1 MKKVLKIGL
10 VCIVVALVVFATIS
24 YFVWKEE
31 TTLFFNSVVD
41 FINKPLPIVGVSIA
55 IIGGFVY
62 KIFVSTN
69 YGKKAINRYKNDL
82 EKAKDE
88 LHQRERELAEKQSE
102 IAKIVIDNREQIDF
116 AFELLDKLC
125 DLTHNVHVAEI
136 KELIENR
143 GANNGEEEIDSN
155 PTKE

>member
-1 MKKVLKIGL
+1 MKKALKIGL
-10 VCIVVALVVFATIS
+10 ISIVVALVAFATIS

-31 TTLFFNSVVD
+31 TTLFFNSVVE

-55 IIGGFVY
+55 IIGGFIY

-69 YGKKAINRYKNDL
+69 YGKNAINKYKNEL
-82 EKAKDE
+82 EKTKEE
-88 LHQRERELAEKQSE
+88 LLQKERELCEKQKE
-102 IAKIVIDNREQIDF
+102 IAKIVDENREQVDF
-116 AFELLDKLC
+116 VFELLDKLC
-125 DLTHNVHVAEI
+125 DLTHNVHANEI

-155 PTKE
+155 PTEE